1 MTLQDSFFTLQDSFL
16 WKQRHAQ
23 RWRVCRY
30 DVCVGIW
37 TRLWSRLR
45 KLVIRH
51 AYLNMCVCMCA
62 LARARVCACVSVCVC
77 VCVCVCA
84 CVSVWSSIVIP
95 RTLSSKYLKF
105 CIIWMSANSA
115 ISVTDSIISISPT
128 MSSPNISE
136 HYHELNH
143 LSITNLNHDL
153 NHLHITDYV
162 ILYKFANHPNIT
174 NSHILTPRT
183 LSISPTTNHVISLV
197 RWYFGWHWN
206 DWVRFAKT
214 PFKLKNQIERICR
227 RLLLI

>member
-1 MTLQDSFFTLQDSFL
+1 
-16 WKQRHAQ
+16 
-23 RWRVCRY
+23 
-30 DVCVGIW
+30 
-37 TRLWSRLR
+37 
-45 KLVIRH
+45 
-51 AYLNMCVCMCA
+51 MCVCVCV
-62 LARARVCACVSVCVC
+62 RVWVC

-128 MSSPNISE
+128 MSSPNISEHYHELNHLSITNLNHEVNHLNSPTKSSPNISE